1 MANGNAL
8 IVQLGKEST
17 YGTHVTPTRQIR
29 VSSESLKPNF
39 NKVDEG
45 LLTGNKGKSATNI
58 MGIKV
63 EGSLSTLARPDDIG
77 LFLAC
82 ALGEEEVEGVS
93 GSDTVYKHTFTPVGN
108 GENDNLPTMSAV
120 LDRVVSTFGY
130 SGLAIGSLSLSADAG
145 DYVNLEASFVGK
157 DEVSG
162 TSKATLTPSPLKAF
176 KFHQGKVYIKK
187 PTDQS
192 AVELA
197 DVTSVSWE
205 YNNNLDSDTQTTSTG
220 LYYKRPEVGTRE
232 MTTTLSC
239 IYTSASEAYRN
250 DFYKTDAQLG
260 VVLEF
265 TSDEEVDDGV
275 PYSLKITIPC
285 NQVTDADANV
295 SGAERLMENMTLDAI
310 DDGIN
315 ELVTVELIN
324 GYSVQY

>member
-17 YGTHVTPTRQIR
+17 YGTLATPDRQIR

-39 NKVDEG
+39 NKVEEG

-58 MGIKV
+58 MGIKT

-82 ALGEEEVEGVS
+82 ALGEEEEVVAS
-93 GSDTVYKHTFTPVGN
+93 TDTTYTHTFIPLGTTEADV
-108 GENDNLPTMSAV
+108 LPTMSAV
-120 LDRVVSTFGY
+120 INRVIDSFGY
-130 SGLAIGSLSLSADAG
+130 TGLAINTLSLSADAG
-145 DYVNLEASFVGK
+145 DYVNLEASFVGRT
-157 DEVSG
+157 EETG
-162 TSKATLTPSPLKAF
+162 ATTQTLTPSPLKAF
-176 KFHQGKVYIKK
+176 KFHQGKVYLKK
-187 PTDQS
+187 PTETAAQ
-192 AVELA
+192 ELA

-220 LYYKRPEVGTRE
+220 LYYKQPEVGTRE
-232 MTTTLSC
+232 ITTTLSC

-250 DFYKTDAQLG
+250 EFYKTDDTLA

-265 TSDEEVDDGV
+265 TSDEEVESGY

-285 NQVTDADANV
+285 NQVTEADANV
-295 SGAERLMENMTLDAI
+295 SGAERLKENLTLAAVDNGS
-310 DDGIN
+310 D
-315 ELVTVELIN
+315 ELVTVELVN
-324 GYSVQY
+324 GYSTQY